1 MNAFDRIATKSA
13 DKKSSSTTKKQAST
27 TETVQKTVDE
37 LIANKAQMAKLT
49 QAISDNESIIIGHVM
64 PQYENL
70 ARKGEFTKSLEVM
83 GKKGRLLFVTSDSFS
98 VPQDEDSLNALQEL
112 LGDLF
117 DNFFEKKRAISI
129 KETALKDE
137 KILNK
142 VAAACTK
149 AGLNIA
155 DIFEVGDKV
164 VAKDDLDR
172 KQFEVPEEKYPTF
185 KALVHQKKPALK

>member
-13 DKKSSSTTKKQAST
+13 DKKSSTGTKKQAST

-37 LIANKAQMAKLT
+37 LIANKAQMAKLK
-49 QAISDNESIIIGHVM
+49 QAIADNESVIIGHVM

-70 ARKGEFTKSLEVM
+70 ARHGEFTKSLEVV
-83 GKKGRLLFVTSDSFS
+83 GKKGRILFVTADSFS

-117 DNFFEKKRAISI
+117 DSFFEKKRAISF

-142 VAAACTK
+142 VANACTK

-155 DIFEVGDKV
+155 DIFDVGDKV

-172 KQFEVPEEKYPTF
+172 KQFEVSEEKFQTF